1 MKIFILTSLL
11 SLLFAFHS
19 SGQEDLKALAAKE
32 VELIKCHYKP
42 AGNEYVKTYLFSD
55 LARVAKGGKIKI
67 GILFDIAD
75 GMNIY
80 SPAQN
85 SSNLPTVIKWELPRG
100 VKLEQV
106 HWQTPIEV
114 GDGKKGYMENC
125 IVMADLSI
133 DANIDATNVEIQAN
147 ISFQVCDE
155 LYCRQ
160 GEATNKLSFS
170 IGKNA
175 KTKVAKMF
183 NK

>member
-11 SLLFAFHS
+11 SLLFAS
-19 SGQEDLKALAAKE
+19 QSWAQKDLQALSTKE
-32 VELIKCHYKP
+32 VELVKFHYNP
-42 AGNEYVKTYLFSD
+42 EGNEYVKTYLFSD
-55 LARVAKGGKIKI
+55 LSSVAKGGKIKI
-67 GILFDIAD
+67 GVLFDIVD

-80 SPAQN
+80 GPAES
-85 SSNLPTVIKWELPRG
+85 SSNLPTVIEWKLPQG
-100 VKLEQV
+100 VKLEEV
-106 HWQTPIEV
+106 HWQSPIDV
-114 GDGKKGYMENC
+114 GDGKKGYLENC
-125 IVMADLSI
+125 IVIAELSI
-133 DANIDATNVEIQAN
+133 DANIDTTDVEIQAN

-175 KTKVAKMF
+175 KTKVAKIF